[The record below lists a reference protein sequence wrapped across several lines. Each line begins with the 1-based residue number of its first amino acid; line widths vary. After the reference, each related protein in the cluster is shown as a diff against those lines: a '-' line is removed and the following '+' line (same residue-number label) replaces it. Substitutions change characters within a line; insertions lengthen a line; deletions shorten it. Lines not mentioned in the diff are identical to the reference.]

1 MAAYAAE
8 GANIDEPEWSDF
20 ELDSLQDYDALQEWV
35 SLPEQLPDDLQ
46 ELFQKLAC
54 TPLMQ
59 VPVEDLER
67 IIHNFTSK
75 KSGENDSE
83 RDAEIRG
90 SRKDMTE
97 RYS

>member
-8 GANIDEPEWSDF
+8 GADIDESEWSDL

-35 SLPEQLPDDLQ
+35 SLQ

-67 IIHNFTSK
+67 IIHNFTSN
-75 KSGENDSE
+75 KSGENDS
-83 RDAEIRG
+83 RGTRTWRFVGAEKI
-90 SRKDMTE
+90 
-97 RYS
+97 